1 MKTSAYKI
9 TIIAA
14 FALLLSFNLN
24 ATNFD
29 FADENY
35 VDDIPFSTEAIF
47 NSLNN
52 QTALEVNFDFPEEEY
67 IDDIPFDT
75 QCITL
80 NCRFEQA
87 MAQDFDLEE
96 ESYINDITLPLAQ

>member
-14 FALLLSFNLN
+14 FALLLSLNLN

-35 VDDIPFSTEAIF
+35 VDDIPFSTEEIF

-52 QTALEVNFDFPEEEY
+52 QPALEVNFDFPEEDY
-67 IDDIPFDT
+67 IDDIPFET
-75 QCITL
+75 KCVSESCL
-80 NCRFEQA
+80 FEQA
-87 MAQDFDLEE
+87 INTNFEMEE
-96 ESYINDITLPLAQ
+96 ENYINDTTLPLE